1 MSLNESFN
9 FVYDTKFSNE
19 PIKNFNSLEFMKK
32 KKNRNCPFSMDN
44 KRIVTVQFNLDRA
57 GWMEICATV

>member
-32 KKNRNCPFSMDN
+32 KKQKLP
-44 KRIVTVQFNLDRA
+44 IFN
-57 GWMEICATV
+57 G

>member
-32 KKNRNCPFSMDN
+32 KQKLP
-44 KRIVTVQFNLDRA
+44 IFN
-57 GWMEICATV
+57 G